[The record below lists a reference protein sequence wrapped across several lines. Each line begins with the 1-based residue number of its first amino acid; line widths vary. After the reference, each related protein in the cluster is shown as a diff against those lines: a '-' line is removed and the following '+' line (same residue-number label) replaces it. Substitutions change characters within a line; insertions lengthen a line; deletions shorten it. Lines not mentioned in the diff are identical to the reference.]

1 MTLNNINSLFKCA
14 RLYLI
19 INCRLYIAEQENSL
33 KFCYEMLFAHVFGNI
48 FYQILY
54 GVNEFGNTKFFQLF
68 INQVIVRP
76 HRRNRIHI

>member
-33 KFCYEMLFAHVFGNI
+33 KFLLRNAVCSRLWQYFLS
-48 FYQILY
+48 
-54 GVNEFGNTKFFQLF
+54 NT
-68 INQVIVRP
+68 VWCE
-76 HRRNRIHI
+76 